1 MMNEAIATKLIHNIR
16 TLLDELESEI
26 RNHPESYV
34 VYDEN
39 LYSEIKMYHE
49 YNDDDGYPD

>member
-39 LYSEIKMYHE
+39 LYSEIKMYQE